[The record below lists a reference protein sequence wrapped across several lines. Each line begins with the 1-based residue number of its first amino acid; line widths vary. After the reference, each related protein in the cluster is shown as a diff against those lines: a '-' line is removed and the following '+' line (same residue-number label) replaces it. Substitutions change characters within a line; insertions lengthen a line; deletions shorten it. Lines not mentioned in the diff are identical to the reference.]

1 MTFICIGDFLRF
13 NPVSIVVYMQYNG
26 YRTVALLITIFA
38 VNDVTVQYH
47 SILQLGQLKMYL
59 KMTFQA
65 NYLTEGLQKCTFCMD
80 IPLTIVVVSI
90 TMPRGIMT
98 FYLPT
103 KDCSQVL

>member
-1 MTFICIGDFLRF
+1 
-13 NPVSIVVYMQYNG
+13 
-26 YRTVALLITIFA
+26 
-38 VNDVTVQYH
+38 
-47 SILQLGQLKMYL
+47 MYL